1 MNIVQVYKQF
11 PSQNDCIAHLEKV
24 RWHNKPVCPY
34 CKSTK
39 VSSYKQENRHHC
51 NNCNTSFSVTVGTIF
66 HKTKVDLQKWF
77 VAISQVLNAKKGIS
91 ARQLARDI
99 EVNKDTAWYMA
110 MRIRRAMNEYGDLLE
125 GIIEVDETYIGGKPR
140 KGTINNP
147 DKTGKQNKRGRGT
160 KKIPVVGLA
169 QRGGRVH
176 AKVIKGL
183 NHKSLS
189 RIIKGHI
196 KPETSKVFTDEFKG
210 YCKVA
215 GFVEHK
221 TVDHQKEY
229 VNGEVHTNTVE
240 SFWALL
246 KRGIVGQYHKISAD
260 HLPKYIHE
268 FCYRHNHR
276 KNDFVFDLTIS
287 RALGV

>member
-1 MNIVQVYKQF
+1 MNIAQVYKQF
-11 PSQNDCIAHLEKV
+11 PKQDDCITHLEKV
-24 RWHNKPVCPY
+24 RWHGEPACPY

-39 VSSYKQENRHHC
+39 TTPTKQGRRHHC
-51 NNCNTSFSVTVGTIF
+51 NNCNTSFSVMVGTIF
-66 HKTKVDLQKWF
+66 HKTKVDFQKWF
-77 VAISQVLNAKKGIS
+77 VAISLVLNAKKGIS

-99 EVNKDTAWYMA
+99 KVNKDTAWYMA

-125 GIIEVDETYIGGKPR
+125 GIIEVDETYVGGKPR
-140 KGTINNP
+140 KGTLHNP

-176 AKVIKGL
+176 AQVVKGL
-183 NHKSLS
+183 NHTSLS
-189 RIIKGHI
+189 RIIKGNI

-210 YCKVA
+210 YCTVA

-221 TVDHQKEY
+221 TVDHQREY
-229 VNGEVHTNTVE
+229 VNGEVHTNTIE
-240 SFWALL
+240 GFWALL
-246 KRGIVGQYHKISAD
+246 KRGIMGQYHQVSPQ

-268 FCYRHNHR
+268 FCFRHNYR
-276 KNDFVFDLTIS
+276 KNDLVFDLTVS